1 MALDTM
7 VIQRLSAAIAE
18 AIEQAIAPLADEIE
32 QLRAAVIE
40 LQEAA
45 GQPAPSAVLPRAAQ
59 ALEDR
64 VQTLVPRAAA
74 AVRTRGITHTQSCR
88 VVSCPAPVLAKELCE
103 THYRAMRRAASAGE
117 KFDPRTQ
124 RPAGARPV
132 SRACEEQDCED
143 AHYAR
148 GLCRRHYM
156 TLRARERAVERG
168 GPVPHVVSRAR
179 ETGADTAST
188 RHELVPSAPAR
199 AAESMRSFAAAEFVP
214 TFDLA
219 VGGVPD
225 HSMVA
230 MPTAEVVARVVSQY
244 RGGLAKVA
252 EVLGRNRRTLM
263 EMLEKLNLMEHVVTV
278 RATER
283 TRILAAPLHERLADL
298 LFREKL
304 LDDLGCLKEVDESA
318 RGEIQLRCAK
328 LANACSTQEELF
340 SKLAVECGLEDAGIK
355 RLVWRYDL
363 RRQLRGLKSARPAPT
378 RVHP

>member
-1 MALDTM
+1 MTLDTIA
-7 VIQRLSAAIAE
+7 IQRLSAAIAE
-18 AIEQAIAPLADEIE
+18 AIEHAIAPLTEEIE
-32 QLRAAVIE
+32 QLRAAVLE

-45 GQPAPSAVLPRAAQ
+45 GQSGVPAAPPRMAPAPEKRDLAPAPRA
-59 ALEDR
+59 
-64 VQTLVPRAAA
+64 VAAA
-74 AVRTRGITHTQSCR
+74 HTRGITHLQTCR
-88 VVSCPAPVLAKELCE
+88 VPKCPAPVLAKELCE

-117 KFDPRTQ
+117 RFDPRTQ

-132 SRACEEQDCED
+132 SRACEEPGCED

-156 TLRARERAVERG
+156 TLRARERAAERG
-168 GPVPHVVSRAR
+168 GPAPQAVSRVRDAEDDGAAKRR
-179 ETGADTAST
+179 ETATAS
-188 RHELVPSAPAR
+188 PAR
-199 AAESMRSFAAAEFVP
+199 SAETIRSVAAAEFAP

-225 HSMVA
+225 HGFVA

-283 TRILAAPLHERLADL
+283 QRILAAPLRERLADL

-328 LANACSTQEELF
+328 LAKTCSTQEELF

>member
-1 MALDTM
+1 MALDTIA
-7 VIQRLSAAIAE
+7 IQRLSAAIAE
-18 AIEQAIAPLADEIE
+18 AIEQAIAPLTDEIE
-32 QLRAAVIE
+32 QLRAAVLD

-45 GQPAPSAVLPRAAQ
+45 GQPASPAAPPRTTPT
-59 ALEDR
+59 LEIR
-64 VQTLVPRAAA
+64 VPAPRAAA
-74 AVRTRGITHTQSCR
+74 TMRTRGITHTQTCR
-88 VVSCPAPVLAKELCE
+88 VPRCPAPVLAKELCE
-103 THYRAMRRAASAGE
+103 THYRAMRRASSAGE

-132 SRACEEQDCED
+132 SRACEEPGCDD

-156 TLRARERAVERG
+156 TLRARERAAERG
-168 GPVPHVVSRAR
+168 GPAPVTVSRTR
-179 ETGADTAST
+179 DTDDDHEST
-188 RHELVPSAPAR
+188 RHELAPSTPAR
-199 AAESMRSFAAAEFVP
+199 TPESVRAFAAAEFAP

-225 HSMVA
+225 HSIVA

-283 TRILAAPLHERLADL
+283 KRILAAPLRERLADL

-328 LANACSTQEELF
+328 LAKTCSTQEELF
-340 SKLAVECGLEDAGIK
+340 SKLAIECGLEDAGIK